1 MNSNDAVK
9 ALGSLAQETRLTVY
23 RLLVRRGPEGFAA
36 GEIVEQLGIP
46 GPTLSFHLKALASAD
61 LVTVRRQSRFL
72 YYSAN
77 FERMNA
83 LVRYLTENCC
93 SLGAVCDP
101 ACTPSKARRAM
112 KSA

>member
-1 MNSNDAVK
+1 VK
-9 ALGSLAQETRLTVY
+9 
-23 RLLVRRGPEGFAA
+23 RGPEGFAA
-36 GEIVEQLGIP
+36 GELVERLAIP
-46 GPTLSFHLKALASAD
+46 GPTMSFHLKALASAD

-77 FERMNA
+77 FERMDA
-83 LVRYLTENCC
+83 LVQYLTENCC

-101 ACTPSKARRAM
+101 ACTPPKARRAM